1 MTDALPPHDGEDRP
15 LAGEYVLGVLDADER
30 AEAQRRITT
39 EPAFA
44 RAVEW
49 WEGRLAHLAERIAPV
64 APPETVW
71 PRIANLIGAAGPK
84 PSAWNNIALW
94 RGASAGALAVAMMSV
109 AALVLIPRPVPPPVV
124 APSKPPPSAAAEVAL
139 ISDPNTKQTALVATL
154 DHAADK
160 LILTPVSMKMP
171 AGREAELWIIPEGQK
186 AISLGVIPSDAP
198 KTIALPAGLTGAGA
212 YTALLAVT
220 DEPPGGAP
228 TGVATGHV
236 RAAGKFQQQ
245 AE

>member
-49 WEGRLAHLAERIAPV
+49 WEGRLAHLAERIPPV

-71 PRIANLIGAAGPK
+71 PRIANLIGAAAPK
-84 PSAWNNIALW
+84 PSAWNNVRLW
-94 RGASAGALAVAMMSV
+94 QGASAGALALAAASV
-109 AALVLIPRPVPPPVV
+109 VALVITPRPAPPPAV
-124 APSKPPPSAAAEVAL
+124 APTKPPPAAAEVAL
-139 ISDPNTKQTALVATL
+139 IADPTTKQPALVATL
-154 DHAADK
+154 DHAAGK

-186 AISLGVIPSDAP
+186 AISLGIVPGNAP
-198 KTIALPAGLTGAGA
+198 KAIALPAGLTGAGT
-212 YTALLAVT
+212 YTALLAIT
-220 DEPPGGAP
+220 DEQPGGSP
-228 TGVATGHV
+228 TGVATGQV
-236 RAAGKFQQQ
+236 RAAGKFVAQT
-245 AE
+245 E

>member
-1 MTDALPPHDGEDRP
+1 MTDATEHDGEDRP
-15 LAGEYVLGVLDADER
+15 LAGEYVLGVLDAAER
-30 AEAQRRITT
+30 AEAQRRIAA

-109 AALVLIPRPVPPPVV
+109 AALVLIPRPPAPTAV
-124 APSKPPPSAAAEVAL
+124 APSKPPPAAAEVAL
-139 ISDPNTKQTALVATL
+139 ITDPTTKQTALVATL

-186 AISLGVIPSDAP
+186 AISLGVIPSDAK
-198 KTIALPAGLTGAGA
+198 KTIALPAGLTGAGT

-228 TGVATGHV
+228 TGVATGQV

>member
-1 MTDALPPHDGEDRP
+1 MTDASEHDGEDHP
-15 LAGEYVLGVLDADER
+15 LAGEYVLGVLDTAER

-49 WEGRLAHLAERIAPV
+49 WEGRLAHLAERIPPV
-64 APPETVW
+64 DPPETVW

-109 AALVLIPRPVPPPVV
+109 AALVLIPRPAPPPVV
-124 APSKPPPSAAAEVAL
+124 APTKPPPAAAEVAL
-139 ISDPNTKQTALVATL
+139 IADPTTKQTALVATL

-198 KTIALPAGLTGAGA
+198 KTIALPAGLTGAGT

-228 TGVATGHV
+228 TGVATGQV
-236 RAAGKFQQQ
+236 RAAGKFVAQT
-245 AE
+245 E

>member
-1 MTDALPPHDGEDRP
+1 MTDADAPEGEDRP
-15 LAGEYVLGVLDADER
+15 LAGEYVLGVLDASER
-30 AEAQRRITT
+30 AEAQRRIAA

-64 APPETVW
+64 EPPAGLW
-71 PRIANLIGAAGPK
+71 PRIAGLIGVAGPRPPAWKDVRLWQGGAAG
-84 PSAWNNIALW
+84 AV
-94 RGASAGALAVAMMSV
+94 AVAMMSV
-109 AALVLIPRPVPPPVV
+109 AAFVLIPRPARPPAV
-124 APSKPPPSAAAEVAL
+124 APATPKPAAAEVA
-139 ISDPNTKQTALVATL
+139 IIADPTTNKPALVATL
-154 DHAADK
+154 DHAGGR
-160 LILTPVSMKMP
+160 LILTPVAMKMP

-198 KTIALPAGLTGAGA
+198 KAIAVPQGLTGAGTYSA
-212 YTALLAVT
+212 TLAVT
-220 DEPPGGAP
+220 DEPPGGSP
-228 TGVATGHV
+228 TGVATGQV

>member
-30 AEAQRRITT
+30 AEAQRRIAA

-49 WEGRLAHLAERIAPV
+49 WEGRLAHLAERIPPV
-64 APPETVW
+64 EPPATVW
-71 PRIANLIGAAGPK
+71 PRIANLVGAAASQK
-84 PSAWNNIALW
+84 PSAWNNVRLW
-94 RGASAGALAVAMMSV
+94 QGASAGALALAAASV
-109 AALVLIPRPVPPPVV
+109 VALVVTPRPAPPPVV
-124 APSKPPPSAAAEVAL
+124 AAKPPPAAAEVAL
-139 ISDPNTKQTALVATL
+139 IADPTTKQPALVATL
-154 DHAADK
+154 DHAAGK

-171 AGREAELWIIPEGQK
+171 ARRDAELWIIPEGQK
-186 AISLGVIPSDAP
+186 PISLGVIPQDAP
-198 KTIALPAGLTGAGA
+198 ARIAVPAGLSGAGH
-212 YTALLAVT
+212 YTATLAVT
-220 DEPPGGAP
+220 DEPLGGSPSGAP
-228 TGVATGHV
+228 TGSV